1 MQTIRIA
8 VKTFIPLVV
17 VLLCSGTPAQAQADP
32 TVEIPTAGTGRAIV
46 EIPTAGGSGVVR
58 DLTGSNV
65 AMGGEYKASKNIIE
79 QEKPVFWNWAADI
92 GYTSEYNF
100 RGTNLTP
107 DADGAGFIAAEVS
120 KWNFTLGVYG
130 IHQFGEGHVN
140 SWSIGEGGGGGSS
153 TFDLSK
159 KFPGFPPGLVVFSPE
174 TTQSRFN
181 EIDLFI
187 NYRFGLGPIDVTVG
201 NIAFFI
207 DRRARTIETFSI
219 DFGPPFGSFDFSFRV
234 PTLQNEQF
242 DRVFVRLSTSK
253 IPYITPQITYY
264 QTVYTD
270 ASDPGVV
277 PLFFGLPIKEHNY
290 ALGGYLEGKLL
301 GNFPITGWLNVR
313 PYGVISY
320 SFHDRTEP
328 IENPTT
334 AKELVRGKTLSDFN
348 AAQVGLELPIRLVHM
363 VGTSSGPY
371 APPDVGVYF
380 VPFGAY
386 SYHIS
391 DPTPGTDRDEWW
403 GGAKFTVTF

>member
-1 MQTIRIA
+1 
-8 VKTFIPLVV
+8 
-17 VLLCSGTPAQAQADP
+17 
-32 TVEIPTAGTGRAIV
+32 
-46 EIPTAGGSGVVR
+46 
-58 DLTGSNV
+58 
-65 AMGGEYKASKNIIE
+65 MGGEYKATKNIIE
-79 QEKPVFWNWAADI
+79 EEKPVFWNWAVDV
-92 GYTSEYNF
+92 GYTSQYNF

-120 KWNFTLGVYG
+120 KWNFTLGVYA
-130 IHQFGEGHVN
+130 IHQFGEANVD
-140 SWSIGEGGGGGSS
+140 SWSIGEGGGGGSGRAEFNFGGGGF
-153 TFDLSK
+153 FD
-159 KFPGFPPGLVVFSPE
+159 FSFTPK
-174 TTQSRFN
+174 TTQTRFN

-187 NYRFGLGPIDVTVG
+187 NYRFSLGPIDVTVG

-207 DRRARTIETFSI
+207 DRRARTIETFE
-219 DFGPPFGSFDFSFRV
+219 FTFFPEFNFSFPV
-234 PTLQNEQF
+234 PTLQNERF

-264 QTVYTD
+264 QTVFTD
-270 ASDPGVV
+270 ASDPGI
-277 PLFFGLPIKEHNY
+277 PKFFGFAGPPIKEHNY

-301 GNFPITGWLNVR
+301 GNFPITGWLSVK

-334 AKELVRGKTLSDFN
+334 FKEIVRGKTLSDFN

-363 VGTSSGPY
+363 MGTSSGPY
-371 APPDVGVYF
+371 APPDVGVYL

-403 GGAKFTVTF
+403 GGAKLTVVF

>member
-8 VKTFIPLVV
+8 VKTFVPLVI
-17 VLLCSGTPAQAQADP
+17 VLLCSGAPAQAQADP
-32 TVEIPTAGTGRAIV
+32 TVEIPTTRQSRAIV
-46 EIPTAGGSGVVR
+46 EIPTAGPGG
-58 DLTGSNV
+58 DLPADVTMAGQ
-65 AMGGEYKASKNIIE
+65 YKATKEVVE

-130 IHQFGEGHVN
+130 IHQFGEAHVD
-140 SWSIGEGGGGGSS
+140 SWSIGEGGGGGSGTAS
-153 TFDLSK
+153 FNFGGGGFFD
-159 KFPGFPPGLVVFSPE
+159 FSFTPK
-174 TTQSRFN
+174 TTQTRFN
-181 EIDLFI
+181 EIDIFL
-187 NYRFGLGPIDVTVG
+187 NYRLALGPVDVTVG
-201 NIAFFI
+201 DIAFFI
-207 DRRARTIETFSI
+207 DRRAQTIETFE
-219 DFGPPFGSFDFSFRV
+219 FTAFPEFNFSFKV
-234 PTLQNEQF
+234 PTLQNERF
-242 DRVFVRLSTSK
+242 NRVFVRLSTSK
-253 IPYITPQITYY
+253 IPYVTPQITYY
-264 QTVYTD
+264 QTVFTD
-270 ASDPGVV
+270 ASDPGI
-277 PLFFGLPIKEHNY
+277 PNFFGLVGRPIKEHNY

-328 IENPTT
+328 IED
-334 AKELVRGKTLSDFN
+334 AVRFKDIVRGQTLTGFN

-391 DPTPGTDRDEWW
+391 DPTPGTDRNEWW